1 MSWFN
6 EVGKERIQGR
16 GLCMNGKMEICL
28 ENGSSVLVGTEI
40 LTGLYRQER
49 NYNVLLL
56 ICVG

>member
-1 MSWFN
+1 
-6 EVGKERIQGR
+6 
-16 GLCMNGKMEICL
+16 MNGKMEICL